1 MEMPA
6 ISSMN
11 RWLLTGQALFAET
24 AFWLTTMVLW
34 VPILV
39 LTSVFYPAT
48 WTWTSAVGLGVLSW
62 WLSQPSI
69 DIQGSKIQRADAPL
83 LYKNLDDLAKE
94 LDAPSIDEVVL
105 DDSLNAGA
113 YESRGF
119 LSLIGVRRT
128 LIIGLP
134 LLRLLSTAEVRAV
147 IAHELGHFSSRHGKL
162 GHWIYLVRA
171 KWMAYLYLA
180 DTGHS
185 SIGSLRHVLANR
197 FLPGFIKRSAAWSRR
212 CEFQADAVA
221 ASIPH
226 GGGELVS
233 ALTKLE
239 IVNALSK
246 TELARHL
253 TALQIATPDAPNNYW
268 DIVATFAASNST
280 LSLVDAYW
288 IQSLE
293 SPSRPDDSHP
303 PLLERAKALGCSVR
317 GPKWDAQGAAGE
329 ELLEQEW
336 AKRYEACNASWRAR
350 NRNAWRLQHLR
361 LAAAHDSDESGLSPA
376 QLHLRRLTRDDEV
389 QLTDETLAALRD
401 FESALSGFPLAS
413 YSLGLALLSRGLPEG
428 ARFIRKAIRKDERL
442 AIRGYETLLGF
453 YHSHGTPSQIRQC
466 DEQLHLAVARVHV
479 PYASI
484 ALHLLDTPMSS
495 LDQTTV
501 QLLRRA
507 LCEEKAIDGL
517 WVIRA
522 ALPGFQDASHAAC
535 VAFVRM
541 DPKVSALE
549 PSKEESL
556 VRDVTSCLES
566 LSNPS
571 DLVISTLWFTTEAV
585 NPRLLAR
592 LEAVEGAEILSP
604 TTLMRSDILKMDLA

>member
-6 ISSMN
+6 ISSMK

-34 VPILV
+34 VPMLV

-48 WTWTSAVGLGVLSW
+48 WTWASAVGLGFLSW

-69 DIQGSKIQRADAPL
+69 DIQGIKIQRADAPL
-83 LYKNLDDLAKE
+83 LYKNLDDLAKD
-94 LDAPSIDEVVL
+94 LDAPPIDEVVL

-134 LLRLLSTAEVRAV
+134 LLRLLSTAEAKAV

-180 DTGHS
+180 DTGDS
-185 SIGSLRHVLANR
+185 SIDSLRHALADR
-197 FLPGFIKRSAAWSRR
+197 FLPGFIQRSAAWSRR

-233 ALTKLE
+233 ALTKLA
-239 IVNALSK
+239 IINALSK
-246 TELARHL
+246 TELARHM

-268 DIVATFAASNST
+268 DIVATFAANST
-280 LSLVDAYW
+280 PSLVDASW
-288 IQSLE
+288 VQSLE

-303 PLLERAKALGCSVR
+303 PLFERAKALGCSVR
-317 GPKWDAQGAAGE
+317 PPKWDAQGTAGE

-336 AKRYEACNASWRAR
+336 AKQYEACNANWRAR

-376 QLHLRRLTRDDEV
+376 QLNLRRLTRDDEV
-389 QLTDETLAALRD
+389 QLTAETLAALKD
-401 FESALSGFPLAS
+401 FERAQTEFPLAS

-442 AIRGYETLLGF
+442 AIRGHETLLGF
-453 YHSHGTPSQIRQC
+453 YYSHGTPSQIRQC
-466 DEQLHLAVARVHV
+466 HEQLRLASARVHV

-484 ALHLLDTPMSS
+484 ALHLLDTPLSS

-517 WVIRA
+517 WVIHA
-522 ALPGFQDASHAAC
+522 ALPGFNDASHAAC

-541 DPKVSALE
+541 DPEVSARE

-592 LEAVEGAEILSP
+592 LQAIEDAEILPP
-604 TTLMRSDILKMDLA
+604 TTPMRSDILKVDVA